1 MLFSIE
7 IPSPKTCNTLF
18 IFLWEVI
25 LVIGR
30 DTQPKLFQTK
40 FELVHRETGRDRK
53 CYAVI
58 VFYVLTTDCKLTVLA
73 IGFNMATHGPP
84 PQILPSAPF
93 RKVKRL
99 ALITKE
105 T

>member
-1 MLFSIE
+1 MFSRTQAA
-7 IPSPKTCNTLF
+7 SPKTCNTVF

-73 IGFNMATHGPP
+73 IGLRLGRRAAVT
-84 PQILPSAPF
+84 PF
-93 RKVKRL
+93 RY
-99 ALITKE
+99 
-105 T
+105 

>member
-1 MLFSIE
+1 MFSQTQAA
-7 IPSPKTCNTLF
+7 SPKTCNTVF

-58 VFYVLTTDCKLTVLA
+58 VFYPYALQNENGPGILEVSAQLA
-73 IGFNMATHGPP
+73 IV
-84 PQILPSAPF
+84 F
-93 RKVKRL
+93 RLLRRDNHMVL
-99 ALITKE
+99 M
-105 T
+105 